1 MFSTLLPLNKQYYT
15 GVSIMKQIHTQKC
28 RYLVTSAEMMSVI
41 VLLSSL
47 RSSSI
52 GPGMGSC
59 CLRCSAL
66 RICCLFCQIVSAN
79 FSHLLHT
86 HTQIKMSLN
95 ITKLQ
100 NREWIGYTLNREQRA
115 KKRHI
120 RLASWKIKPSSSLL
134 NTCKSVTLYLV
145 REICGCDLGGRWKTT
160 HHDCRMSR
168 PPSGGPPLPASCC
181 RLFHWISSSSRMMVC
196 CFLKSCRVFWCFSAR
211 S

>member
-1 MFSTLLPLNKQYYT
+1 MRAGKGNALIYVTHPPTYKYLGADFISVFGTLLLLNKQYYT
-15 GVSIMKQIHTQKC
+15 RLSIMKHIQTQKC
-28 RYLVTSAEMMSVI
+28 IHKGRYLVTSAEMMSVI

-79 FSHLLHT
+79 FSHLS
-86 HTQIKMSLN
+86 HTQIKMSLD

-100 NREWIGYTLNREQRA
+100 NSQWIGPTLNREQRA

-120 RLASWKIKPSSSLL
+120 RLASWKE
-134 NTCKSVTLYLV
+134 TQQ
-145 REICGCDLGGRWKTT
+145 
-160 HHDCRMSR
+160 
-168 PPSGGPPLPASCC
+168 
-181 RLFHWISSSSRMMVC
+181 
-196 CFLKSCRVFWCFSAR
+196 
-211 S
+211 